1 MSTKSKEF
9 CNEPEHLAKQ
19 MELLDEL
26 IPDGAFQDAEIIENI
41 TGKAPKPPTI
51 MPPRGRS
58 SID

>member
-1 MSTKSKEF
+1 MSTNSKEF

-26 IPDGAFQDAEIIENI
+26 IPDDAFQDAEITENL

-51 MPPRGRS
+51 MPPKGRS